1 MESNEQNNLTNK
13 IDTWDRLTLSE
24 GRSVWGLGEKVE
36 RIKQS
41 KKLSRANSMV
51 IATGKGGLVEEDE
64 GKGWINGDGK
74 RLYLEQR
81 AHEAVCR

>member
-1 MESNEQNNLTNK
+1 M
-13 IDTWDRLTLSE
+13 
-24 GRSVWGLGEKVE
+24 
-36 RIKQS
+36 
-41 KKLSRANSMV
+41 KKLNELSRAKNVTDTANSMV